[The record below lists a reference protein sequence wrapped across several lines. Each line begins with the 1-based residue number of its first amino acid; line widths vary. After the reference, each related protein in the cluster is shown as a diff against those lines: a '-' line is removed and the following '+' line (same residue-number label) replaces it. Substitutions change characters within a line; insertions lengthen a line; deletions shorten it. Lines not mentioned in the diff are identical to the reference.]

1 MSEITVS
8 PIKNKLGTV
17 FIPVRDIE
25 RSRDW
30 YCNLLGISKDECK
43 IMHGHLCPLPMQ
55 GTAGII
61 LDTMPMWGGN
71 EPGGAPNIRVP
82 AVMLLT
88 DDLQASYQFVKDNDV
103 TMVTEI
109 EFDHWFVIKDP
120 DENLLMICRG

>member
-1 MSEITVS
+1 MSEISVS
-8 PIKNKLGTV
+8 PIKNKLGSV
-17 FIPVRDIE
+17 FIPVRNIE

-30 YCNLLGISKDECK
+30 YSGLLGLSMDECK

-55 GTAGII
+55 GNTGVI

-71 EPGGAPNIRVP
+71 NPGGAPNIQVP
-82 AVMLLT
+82 AVLLLT
-88 DDLQASYQFVKDNDV
+88 DDLQASYQFCKDYNV

-120 DENLLMICRG
+120 DGNMLMICRE